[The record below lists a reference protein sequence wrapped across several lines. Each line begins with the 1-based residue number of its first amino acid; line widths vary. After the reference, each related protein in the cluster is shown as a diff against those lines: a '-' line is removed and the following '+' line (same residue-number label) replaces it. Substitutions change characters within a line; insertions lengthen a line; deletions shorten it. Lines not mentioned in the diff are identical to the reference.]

1 MHANITQTAA
11 AAILAGAQLVSL
23 PAYAE
28 TSEVR
33 ELAAFDAIEVSGAVE
48 LVLRQ
53 GSEHRVAVSS
63 DGADLANLVTEV
75 VRGTLRIHQ
84 KPQERR
90 LFGFGGFDDYVVEVT
105 LPELVALDAS
115 GGTDVRVDGPI
126 SGERLAVDASGAAD
140 VTLTVDVVDLEVNT
154 SGGSDLTLT
163 GSATRLE
170 VHSSGGSDL
179 AAGRLAA
186 ASANVRSSG
195 GSDVTLQVTESL
207 VARASG
213 GSDVVYRGDP
223 AQVDAHTSGGADI
236 KRR

>member
-1 MHANITQTAA
+1 MHTNFTQMAA
-11 AAILAGAQLVSL
+11 AAIVVVAQLVSL
-23 PAYAE
+23 PADAE

-33 ELAAFDAIEVSGAVE
+33 DLAAFDAIEVSGAVE
-48 LVLRQ
+48 LVLRL
-53 GSEHRVAVSS
+53 GSELRVEVSS

-75 VRGTLRIHQ
+75 VRGTLRIRQ
-84 KPQERR
+84 EPRERR
-90 LFGFGGFDDYVVEVT
+90 VFGFGGSDDYVVDVT
-105 LPELVALDAS
+105 LPELRALDAS
-115 GGTDVRVDGPI
+115 GGTDVRVDGAI

-140 VTLTVDVVDLEVNT
+140 VTLTVDVTDLEVNI

-163 GSATRLE
+163 GYANRLE

-195 GSDVTLQVTESL
+195 GSDVMLQVTERL

-223 AQVDAHTSGGADI
+223 PQVDVHESGGADI